1 MKLLRDDPS
10 GASGVFM
17 VSNASC
23 EGCQLK
29 HTGLNIFAAVK
40 YGFYT
45 CIIVSA
51 FTIFFYTCIIITI
64 IARNFWGTKLSWIL
78 FFFEIKTI

>member
-17 VSNASC
+17 VSNSSS

-29 HTGLNIFAAVK
+29 HTGLNIFAAVR
-40 YGFYT
+40 YGF
-45 CIIVSA
+45 
-51 FTIFFYTCIIITI
+51 
-64 IARNFWGTKLSWIL
+64 
-78 FFFEIKTI
+78 

>member
-1 MKLLRDDPS
+1 MIIIFKFEMKLLRDDPS
-10 GASGVFM
+10 CASGVFM
-17 VSNASC
+17 VSNTSS

-29 HTGLNIFAAVK
+29 HTGLNIFAAVR

-51 FTIFFYTCIIITI
+51 FMIFFYTCIIITI
-64 IARNFWGTKLSWIL
+64 IASNF
-78 FFFEIKTI
+78 